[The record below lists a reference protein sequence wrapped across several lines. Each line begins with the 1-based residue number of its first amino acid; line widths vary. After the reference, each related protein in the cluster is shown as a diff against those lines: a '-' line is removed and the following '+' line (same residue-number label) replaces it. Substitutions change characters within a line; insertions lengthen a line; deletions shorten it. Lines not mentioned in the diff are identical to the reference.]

1 MGQVAGK
8 VVIITGAAQ
17 GIGRAAALA
26 FAREGAKVVV
36 ADIQVDKGKETVSL
50 VQKAK
55 GEAIFVEADVR
66 READHQALVARTV
79 AEYGRLD
86 CAVNNAGI
94 EGGIAL
100 TADTPTE
107 VWNDTIAVDLTGV
120 FLGMKHQIAQMLKQG
135 GGVIVNVSSTMG
147 FVAHPTAS
155 AYCAAKAGVI
165 GLTKVAALGY
175 ARSNIRVNAIC
186 PGNTRTD
193 ILDRYSQTNPN
204 EYQMLMAA
212 TPIGRLAEP
221 AEMANVMVWLCS
233 DGASYVTGQAMLVDG
248 AYTSQ

>member
-1 MGQVAGK
+1 MGQLAGK
-8 VVIITGAAQ
+8 VAVITGAAQ

-26 FAREGAKVVV
+26 FAAEGAKVAI
-36 ADIQVDKGKETVSL
+36 ADIQVEKGNETARL
-50 VQKAK
+50 VQQSGGA
-55 GEAIFVEADVR
+55 AIFIETDVR
-66 READHQALVARTV
+66 READLEAMVSRTV
-79 AEYGRLD
+79 AAYGRLD
-86 CAVNNAGI
+86 CAVNNAGV

-100 TADTPTE
+100 TADTPTDI
-107 VWNDTIAVDLTGV
+107 WNETIAVDLTGV
-120 FLGMKHQIAQMLKQG
+120 FLGMKYQIPQMLKQG

-147 FVAHPTAS
+147 LVAHPTAS

-175 ARSNIRVNAIC
+175 ARNNIRVNALC

-204 EYQMLMAA
+204 EYQALMAA

-221 AEMANVMVWLCS
+221 GEIANAMVWLCS
-233 DGASYVTGQAMLVDG
+233 DGASYVTGQALLADG
-248 AYTSQ
+248 AYTSI